1 MINLFHTI
9 TLLSTLL
16 LSISVECSSFLS
28 NMSPKDVNQLISLNV
43 LESNCK
49 SLKCEGNGIC
59 ISKMVIGD
67 FIKTSEFCHCDP
79 KRTGIRCEYEITS
92 LERWANMQSS
102 VACQIAAK
110 SGIIGIGEF
119 LTYGT
124 LFFGCV
130 VAGVVFGFLV
140 FGNRNK
146 TVKVVKKSPND
157 QSCKHGCGCDKVNI
171 LGSGII
177 AEALQSA
184 AVSAAPSTKTS
195 PTTKRKMTAASL
207 GNHFVN
213 IDRKFSTDSRGSG
226 KSTPILNRSRRTS
239 PVPME
244 ISPLVNKNQLQV

>member
-1 MINLFHTI
+1 MIL
-9 TLLSTLL
+9 
-16 LSISVECSSFLS
+16 SVECSSFLS
-28 NMSPKDVNQLISLNV
+28 NMSPNDVNQLIQLNV

-59 ISKMVIGD
+59 ISKMVIGE
-67 FIKTSEFCHCDP
+67 FIRTNEFCHCDS

-92 LERWANMQSS
+92 LERWANMKSS

-124 LFFGCV
+124 LFFGCL

-146 TVKVVKKSPND
+146 TVKVVKKSPKD
-157 QSCKHGCGCDKVNI
+157 VCKNGCGCDKMNN

-177 AEALQSA
+177 ADVLNSA
-184 AVSAAPSTKTS
+184 VVSAVPSVKTS
-195 PTTKRKMTAASL
+195 PTTKRKMTGNSAIL
-207 GNHFVN
+207 GNHFIN

-226 KSTPILNRSRRTS
+226 KSTPIASRSRRQS